1 MTRKKSSQSG
11 IRRRTAL
18 KGLGCAALT
27 NTSLLS
33 TFLNLQATKSAVAA
47 GTPGDYK
54 ALVCLFL
61 YGGND
66 SFNMLVPTD
75 GDDENG
81 EYGDYFTARGTTA
94 DGGIAL
100 AQQTLLPIAGPS
112 GRGFGL
118 HPEFG
123 WDVPDPDDPTD
134 TGNNNGPRGI
144 HKLYQDA
151 NLSFVANVGSLVRP
165 TNKTDHDNKSDLPLG
180 LFSHSDLVRHWMTT
194 VPNSRSQ
201 VDGWAGRMSD
211 LLTDDC
217 NDNPVISMNM
227 SLNGVNLFQTGKDV
241 FPYVIGTNGATEVNG
256 YGNLNWHKDAVF
268 TTAMD
273 SILKPGVNANGD
285 QSLVGMHYKNLLSQ
299 SLSGTQRN
307 SVDAAISFNQAVDA
321 VELDTPFA
329 DNGTGARMKKI
340 AQVIGA
346 ASQLGQRR
354 QVFFVGIGGFDN
366 HTALLTA
373 HPELMRAVSETLSS
387 FYKATVELGV
397 ADKVTTFTASDFGRT
412 LSSNGQGS
420 DHAWGGN
427 QIVMGGAVDGGK
439 IAGQFPMSLVNPEG
453 TILGQN
459 GPQTL
464 NLGRGRLIP
473 TTSVDE
479 FSQELALWFGV
490 DPSMM
495 SDVLPNIGNF
505 AGAPPLNL
513 FS

>member
-1 MTRKKSSQSG
+1 MTRKDSSQSR
-11 IRRRTAL
+11 IRRRSVI

-27 NTSLLS
+27 NTSLVS

-54 ALVCLFL
+54 ALVCVFL

-66 SFNMLVPTD
+66 SFNMLIPTD

-81 EYGDYFTARGTTA
+81 EYGDYFTARGTTGA
-94 DGGIAL
+94 GGIAL
-100 AQQTLLPIAGPS
+100 SQSSLLPIAGPN

-118 HPEFG
+118 NPDCG
-123 WDVPDPDDPTD
+123 WDVPDPDDATD

-144 HKLYQDA
+144 HKLYNDG
-151 NLSFVANVGSLVRP
+151 NLGFVANVGSLVRP
-165 TNKTDHDNKSDLPLG
+165 TTKNDHDNKSDLPLG
-180 LFSHSDLVRHWMTT
+180 LFSHADLQRHWMTT

-227 SLNGVNLFQTGKDV
+227 SLNGVNLFQTGRDV
-241 FPYVIGTNGATEVNG
+241 FPYVIGTNGATEVSG
-256 YGNLNWHKDAVF
+256 YGRTSGRDGIF
-268 TTAMD
+268 TKAMD
-273 SILKPGVNANGD
+273 SILQPAGD
-285 QSLVGMHYKNLLSQ
+285 DSLVGMHYKNLLSQ

-307 SVDAAISFNQAVDA
+307 SVDAAIAFNESVDE
-321 VELDTPFA
+321 VDLETPFA
-329 DNGTGARMKKI
+329 DNNTGNRMRKI

-366 HTALLTA
+366 HTALLTD
-373 HPELMRAVSETLSS
+373 HPELMREVSETLSS
-387 FYKATVELGV
+387 FYKATEELGV
-397 ADKVTTFTASDFGRT
+397 TDKVTTFTASDFGRT

-439 IAGQFPMSLVNPEG
+439 IAGQYPTSLVDPQGN
-453 TILGQN
+453 ILGQN
-459 GPQTL
+459 GAQTL

-495 SDVLPNIGNF
+495 EDVLPNIGNF
-505 AGAPPLNL
+505 AGATPLNL
-513 FS
+513 FSA